1 MIRRRVDA
9 WLLLDKPSGI
19 SSNAALQRAK
29 RLYRAAK
36 AGHAGTLD
44 PLASGLLPVLFGEA
58 TKFSGLLLGAD
69 KEYLAEVRLGISTT
83 TGDAEGTVI
92 EQRAAAVTEER
103 LQRALAQL
111 RGPIEQVPPMH
122 SALKYHGRAL
132 YELARQGT
140 EIERLPRQ
148 VIIRELELQDWRGDT
163 LRLRVR
169 CSKGTYIRSLAMDL
183 GVALGTGAHLGS
195 LRRTLAGTF
204 RIADATPLAALEA
217 MDEEARDRL
226 LRPLAELL
234 QDLPRVALEEAEA
247 RRFVHGQ
254 SVPLDPGRQE
264 QRVERCQVHGPDDR
278 LLGIGTVGELGEL
291 RPVRLLGDAA
301 EAFRAPRE
309 AEKTL

>member
-1 MIRRRVDA
+1 VTRRRIDA

-44 PLASGLLPVLFGEA
+44 PLASGLLPVLFGET
-58 TKFSGLLLGAD
+58 TKFSGLLLGSD
-69 KEYLAEVRLGISTT
+69 KEYLAEVRLGVSTT
-83 TGDAEGTVI
+83 TGDAEGAVI
-92 EQRAAAVTEER
+92 EQRPVAVSEER
-103 LQRALAQL
+103 LQQALAQL

-148 VIIRELELQDWRGDT
+148 VVIRELELQDWRGDA

-183 GVALGTGAHLGS
+183 GAALGTGAHLGS
-195 LRRTLAGTF
+195 LRRTMAGAF
-204 RIADATPLAALEA
+204 RIADATPPAALEA

-226 LRPLAELL
+226 LRPLWELL
-234 QDLPRVALEEAEA
+234 QDLPRLELQEPDAK
-247 RRFVHGQ
+247 RFVHGQ
-254 SVPLDPGRQE
+254 SVGLDPGREGLQE
-264 QRVERCQVHGPDDR
+264 ERCQVYGPDRR
-278 LLGIGTVGELGEL
+278 LLGIGVVGGHGEL
-291 RPVRLLGDAA
+291 RPVRLLADAA
-301 EAFRAPRE
+301 AAFRAPGE
-309 AEKTL
+309 AVKTL